1 MPDRPIRVIVV
12 DDHPIVLHGLQQL
25 FERAGDFEVV
35 GSCRDGAEAL
45 AAVRRGGADV
55 MVLDLRMPG
64 QSGIDVLRTIQ
75 DEKLECR
82 VVLLT
87 AALRDAEAAEVVRL
101 GARGLVLKES
111 APEVLVACVRRVHQ
125 GEQWFDRNMMAR
137 AFDRAVRSGAPATA
151 TGAALTPR
159 ELEIVR
165 MVAQGMRNREIGQR
179 LFISEGT
186 VKIHLHNTYEKLGVD
201 GRLELLLYAQEKGLI

>member
-1 MPDRPIRVIVV
+1 MPDRRIRLVLV
-12 DDHPIVLHGLQQL
+12 DDHPIVLHGLEQL

-35 GSCRDGAEAL
+35 AACRDGAEAL
-45 AAVRRGGADV
+45 AAVRRGGVDV

-64 QSGIDVLRTIQ
+64 QSGIDVLRAIQ
-75 DEKLECR
+75 DEKIACR

-87 AALRDAEAAEVVRL
+87 AALRDAEAAEVVKL
-101 GARGLVLKES
+101 GAKGLVLKES
-111 APEVLVACVRRVHQ
+111 APEVLMAAVRKVHQ
-125 GEQWFDRNMMAR
+125 GEQWFDRAMITR
-137 AFDRAVRSGAPATA
+137 AFDRAVRSGTPSTA
-151 TGAALTPR
+151 SGAALTPR

>member
-1 MPDRPIRVIVV
+1 MPESPIRVILV
-12 DDHPIVLHGLQQL
+12 DDHPIVLHGLAGL
-25 FERAGDFEVV
+25 FERAGGFDVV
-35 GSCRDGAEAL
+35 ATCCDGAEAL
-45 AAVRRGGADV
+45 AAARRGGADV

-64 QSGIDVLRTIQ
+64 QSGIDVLRAIQ
-75 DEKLECR
+75 AEKLGCR

-87 AALRDAEAAEVVRL
+87 AALRDTEAAEIAKL
-101 GARGLVLKES
+101 GAMGLVLKES
-111 APEVLVACVRRVHQ
+111 APEVLIACVRKVHQ
-125 GEQWFDRNMMAR
+125 GEQWFDRATMAR
-137 AFDRAVRSGAPATA
+137 AFDRVVRSGAPGTP
-151 TGAALTPR
+151 TGSALTPR

-165 MVAQGMRNREIGQR
+165 MIAQGLRNREIGQR

>member
-1 MPDRPIRVIVV
+1 MPEAAIRVILV
-12 DDHPIVLHGLQQL
+12 DDHPIVLHGLAGL
-25 FERAGDFEVV
+25 FERAGGFDVV
-35 GSCRDGAEAL
+35 ATCADGATAL
-45 AAVRRGGADV
+45 AAARRGGADV

-64 QSGIDVLRTIQ
+64 QSGIDVLRAVQ
-75 DEKLECR
+75 AEKLRCR

-87 AALRDAEAAEVVRL
+87 AALRDAEAAEIAKL
-101 GARGLVLKES
+101 GAKGLVLKES
-111 APEVLVACVRRVHQ
+111 APEVLVSCVRKVHQ
-125 GEQWFDRNMMAR
+125 GEQWFDRATMAR
-137 AFDRAVRSGAPATA
+137 AFDRVVRSGAAAPS
-151 TGAALTPR
+151 GAALTPR

-165 MVAQGMRNREIGQR
+165 MIAQGLRNREIGQR

>member
-1 MPDRPIRVIVV
+1 MPDAVIRIILV
-12 DDHPIVLHGLQQL
+12 DDHPIVLHGLEQL
-25 FERAGDFEVV
+25 FERAGGFEVAAT
-35 GSCRDGAEAL
+35 CRDGGEAL
-45 AAVRRGGADV
+45 AAARRGGDV

-64 QSGIDVLRTIQ
+64 QSGIDVLRTVQ
-75 DEKLECR
+75 TEKLGCR

-87 AALRDAEAAEVVRL
+87 AALRDAEAAEVVKL

-111 APEVLVACVRRVHQ
+111 APDVLVTCVRKVQQ
-125 GEQWFDRNMMAR
+125 GEQWFDRATMAR
-137 AFDRAVRSGAPATA
+137 AFDRAVRSGASGTP

-165 MVAQGMRNREIGQR
+165 MIAQGLRNREIGQR
-179 LFISEGT
+179 LQISEGT

-201 GRLELLLYAQEKGLI
+201 GRLELLLYAQERGLI

>member
-1 MPDRPIRVIVV
+1 MPDAAIKVILV
-12 DDHPIVLHGLQQL
+12 DDHPIVLHGLEGL
-25 FERAGDFEVV
+25 FERAGGFDVV
-35 GSCRDGAEAL
+35 ATCCDGAEAL
-45 AAVRRGGADV
+45 AAARRGDADV

-64 QSGIDVLRTIQ
+64 QSGIDVLRVVQ
-75 DEKLECR
+75 AEKLRCR

-87 AALRDAEAAEVVRL
+87 AALRDAEAAEIAKL
-101 GARGLVLKES
+101 GAKGLVLKES
-111 APEVLVACVRRVHQ
+111 APEVLVACVRKVHQ
-125 GEQWFDRNMMAR
+125 GEQWFDRATMAR
-137 AFDRAVRSGAPATA
+137 AFDRVVRSGATGTPS
-151 TGAALTPR
+151 GAALTPR

-165 MVAQGMRNREIGQR
+165 MIAQGLRNREIGQR

>member
-1 MPDRPIRVIVV
+1 
-12 DDHPIVLHGLQQL
+12 
-25 FERAGDFEVV
+25 
-35 GSCRDGAEAL
+35 
-45 AAVRRGGADV
+45 

-64 QSGIDVLRTIQ
+64 QSGIDVLRAVQ
-75 DEKLECR
+75 AEKLRCR

-87 AALRDAEAAEVVRL
+87 AALRDAEAAEIAKL
-101 GARGLVLKES
+101 GAKGLVLKES
-111 APEVLVACVRRVHQ
+111 APEVLVSCVRKVHQ
-125 GEQWFDRNMMAR
+125 GEQWFDRATMAR
-137 AFDRAVRSGAPATA
+137 AFDRVVRSGAAAPS
-151 TGAALTPR
+151 GAALTPR

-165 MVAQGMRNREIGQR
+165 MIAQGLRNREIGQR